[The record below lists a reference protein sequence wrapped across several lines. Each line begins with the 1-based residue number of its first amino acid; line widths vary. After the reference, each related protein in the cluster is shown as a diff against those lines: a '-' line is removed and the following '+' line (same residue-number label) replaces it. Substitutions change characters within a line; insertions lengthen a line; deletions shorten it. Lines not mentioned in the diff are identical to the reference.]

1 MKSNNSVIDTVYD
14 TIIIGGGASGMMAAS
29 SISKNKK
36 VLIIEKNNILGK
48 KLLITGGG
56 RCNLTNHELDLRKLL
71 KNYKQAEQFLYS
83 AFTQYSV
90 KDTLDFFNKRNM
102 PTKVEEYG
110 RVFPVSDSARSVYN
124 VLFKELNNRGVEVL
138 SNAKVTNIIHDSK
151 NIDGVEIEINKKKII
166 YKAKRYILATGGT
179 SHPETG
185 STGDAFSWLKDMGHC
200 VFEPKASLVPLRSNE
215 AWIKKIQGLALQD
228 IKINLFV
235 DDKKVISK
243 KGKILFT
250 HFGVSG
256 PTILNMSKEI
266 GESLDKKQKVYVG
279 IDIMSGLDHGTLN
292 NTLTDLFQNN
302 PKKKIVNILSELINK
317 NLTSIILQNSK
328 ISEDIVGNAVTKEM
342 RIILIEN
349 IKNVKINI
357 HGLLDENDAIVSDG
371 GVDLKEIDFKNMK
384 SKIINNLYIIGDLLN
399 IDRPSGGYSLQI
411 CWTTGYLAGRE

>member
-1 MKSNNSVIDTVYD
+1 MIYD

-90 KDTLDFFNKRNM
+90 KDTLDFFNKRKM

-110 RVFPVSDSARSVYN
+110 RVFPMSDSARSVYN

-138 SNAKVTNIIHDSK
+138 SNAKVINMIHDNK
-151 NIDGVEIEINKKKII
+151 NIDGVEVEVNKKKLV
-166 YKAKRYILATGGT
+166 YKAKKYILATGGT

-185 STGDAFSWLKDMGHC
+185 STGDAFSWLRDMGHK
-200 VFEPKASLVPLRSNE
+200 VFEPKASLVPLRSNDV
-215 AWIKKIQGLALQD
+215 WIKKIQGLTLQD

-235 DDKKVISK
+235 DDKKILSK

-250 HFGVSG
+250 HFGLSG

-266 GESLDKKQKVYVG
+266 GGYLDKKHKVCVG
-279 IDIMSGLDHGTLN
+279 VDIMSGFDHGVLN
-292 NTLTDLFQNN
+292 KTLTDLFQNN

-317 NLTSIILQNSK
+317 NLVSIILQNSK
-328 ISEDIVGNAVTKEM
+328 ISEDTVGNAVTKEM
-342 RIILIEN
+342 RITLIEN
-349 IKNVKINI
+349 IKNIKINI

-384 SKIINNLYIIGDLLN
+384 SKIIDNLYIIGDLLN

>member
-1 MKSNNSVIDTVYD
+1 MILNKIYD

-71 KNYKQAEQFLYS
+71 KNYKKAEQFLYS

-138 SNAKVTNIIHDSK
+138 SNARVTNIIHDNKS
-151 NIDGVEIEINKKKII
+151 IEGVEVEINKRKIV
-166 YKAKRYILATGGT
+166 YKAKKYILATGGT

-185 STGDAFSWLKDMGHC
+185 STGDAFIWLRDMGHN
-200 VFEPKASLVPLRSNE
+200 VTEPKASLVPLRCNDV
-215 AWIKKIQGLALQD
+215 WIKKLQGLTLQD
-228 IKINLFV
+228 IKLNLFV

-250 HFGVSG
+250 HFGISG
-256 PTILNMSKEI
+256 PTVLNMSKEI
-266 GESLDKKQKVYVG
+266 GEYLDKKQKVSIG
-279 IDIMSGLDHGTLN
+279 IDIMSGFDHGVLN
-292 NTLTDLFQNN
+292 KTLTDIFQNN
-302 PKKKIVNILSELINK
+302 PKKKITNILSDLINK
-317 NLTSIILQNSK
+317 NFVPVILKNSN
-328 ISEDIVGNAVTKEM
+328 IDENTVGNAVTKEM
-342 RIILIEN
+342 RITLIEN
-349 IKNVKINI
+349 MKNVKINI

-384 SKIINNLYIIGDLLN
+384 SKIIDNLYIIGDLLN